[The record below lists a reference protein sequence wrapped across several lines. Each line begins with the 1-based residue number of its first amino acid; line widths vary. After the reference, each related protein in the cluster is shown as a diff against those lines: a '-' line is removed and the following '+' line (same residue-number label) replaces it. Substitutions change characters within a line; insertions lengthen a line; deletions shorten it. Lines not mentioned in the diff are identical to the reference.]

1 MLRATWKSLLARR
14 LRLFMSAFAV
24 MLGVAFVAGSL
35 VFTDTLGRA
44 FTNIMAG
51 TVGDVVVRPAGG
63 SGDDSTQST
72 RTLPASLVAD
82 LARVDG
88 AARADGNV
96 TNFSTFVVGRDG
108 KVIGAQGA
116 PGLGLNYSSAPA
128 GHDLTAL
135 EVRSGR
141 VPERVG
147 EVALDPT
154 TASKAG
160 YRIGDEVRLV
170 SSGAQP
176 SVTARLVGLVGFG
189 NGGTV
194 GASLATF
201 DTATAQ
207 RLFVGGK
214 DEFTDIW
221 VTAEPG
227 TSQAE
232 LRDRV
237 ARTLPAGFEAVTGD
251 TAADEAA
258 SDVNKAVSFIG
269 TFLLVFAGVALVVGS
284 FLIVNTFSILVAQRS
299 RELALFR
306 ALGSSRR
313 QVTRSVILEALA
325 IGLVGST
332 VGLGLGFLLAL
343 GIKALFATFGLDLSG
358 SPLVFEPST
367 ALVSYAVGL
376 LVTLFA
382 AYLPARRAG
391 RIAPMAALREDAS
404 VAESSIHRRVV
415 FGAGLLVLGAVGMG
429 LGLFGELGQPVWWI
443 GAGIFGVVIGAALT
457 SPLLGRPVIAL
468 TGAVYRRAFGAV
480 GVMAEQN
487 AVRNPR
493 RTAATA
499 SALMIGLTL
508 VSMMAVFGQS
518 AKASIDRTIDQG
530 LAADYVVSNAVGV
543 PFSPKVTDQVA
554 QVPGVQTVARYRFVG
569 WQVGAEQASATGI
582 EPGVFEKAYPV
593 DMEQGRLAD
602 LSAGTVVISDE
613 RARSDGMHLGDSV
626 RATVAGTTA
635 TFRVVG
641 VYRVS
646 PGLGTP
652 FLVSLDTLDG
662 LGVAPADNL
671 AFVVRAPGADPA
683 AVKAGISRVIADL
696 PTVTLKDQAEFA
708 AEQRQP
714 IDQMLYM
721 IYALL
726 GLAVVIAVLGI
737 VNTLALSVIERT
749 REIGL
754 LRAVG
759 LSRRQLRTMLRLESV
774 VIALLGASL
783 GVGLGVVFGV
793 ALQRAM
799 ASEGIDVLS
808 IPVDQLALFVGLAAV
823 VGMLAA
829 VWPGR
834 RAARLDVLQAITSE

>member
-72 RTLPASLVAD
+72 RTLPASMVAD

-96 TNFSTFVVGRDG
+96 TNYSTFVVGRDG

-128 GHDLTAL
+128 GHDLKAL

-141 VPERVG
+141 VPERAG

-154 TASKAG
+154 TAAKAG
-160 YRIGDEVRLV
+160 YKIGDDVRLV

-201 DTATAQ
+201 ATATAQ
-207 RLFVGGK
+207 QLFVGGK

-232 LRDRV
+232 LRDTV
-237 ARTLPAGFEAVTGD
+237 AKMLPAGFEAVTGD

-258 SDVNKAVSFIG
+258 SDVNQAVSFIG

-358 SPLVFEPST
+358 SPLVFEPAT

-415 FGAGLLVLGAVGMG
+415 FGAALLVLGAVGMG
-429 LGLFGELGQPVWWI
+429 LGLFGEQEQPVWWI

-468 TGAVYRRAFGAV
+468 TGAVYRPAFGAV
-480 GVMAEQN
+480 GALAEQN

-530 LAADYVVSNAVGV
+530 LAADYVVSNAVGA
-543 PFSPKVTDQVA
+543 PFSPSVTDQVA

-582 EPGVFEKAYPV
+582 EPGVVEKAYPV

-602 LSAGTVVISDE
+602 LSAGTVIISDE
-613 RARSDGMHLGDSV
+613 RARSDGTHLGDSV
-626 RATVAGTTA
+626 RATVAV
-635 TFRVVG
+635 RV
-641 VYRVS
+641 
-646 PGLGTP
+646 
-652 FLVSLDTLDG
+652 
-662 LGVAPADNL
+662 
-671 AFVVRAPGADPA
+671 
-683 AVKAGISRVIADL
+683 
-696 PTVTLKDQAEFA
+696 
-708 AEQRQP
+708 
-714 IDQMLYM
+714 
-721 IYALL
+721 
-726 GLAVVIAVLGI
+726 
-737 VNTLALSVIERT
+737 
-749 REIGL
+749 
-754 LRAVG
+754 
-759 LSRRQLRTMLRLESV
+759 
-774 VIALLGASL
+774 
-783 GVGLGVVFGV
+783 
-793 ALQRAM
+793 
-799 ASEGIDVLS
+799 
-808 IPVDQLALFVGLAAV
+808 
-823 VGMLAA
+823 
-829 VWPGR
+829 
-834 RAARLDVLQAITSE
+834 

>member
-1 MLRATWKSLLARR
+1 M
-14 LRLFMSAFAV
+14 
-24 MLGVAFVAGSL
+24 
-35 VFTDTLGRA
+35 
-44 FTNIMAG
+44 
-51 TVGDVVVRPAGG
+51 
-63 SGDDSTQST
+63 
-72 RTLPASLVAD
+72 
-82 LARVDG
+82 
-88 AARADGNV
+88 
-96 TNFSTFVVGRDG
+96 
-108 KVIGAQGA
+108 
-116 PGLGLNYSSAPA
+116 
-128 GHDLTAL
+128 
-135 EVRSGR
+135 
-141 VPERVG
+141 
-147 EVALDPT
+147 
-154 TASKAG
+154 
-160 YRIGDEVRLV
+160 
-170 SSGAQP
+170 
-176 SVTARLVGLVGFG
+176 
-189 NGGTV
+189 

-207 RLFVGGK
+207 RLFVGGE

-227 TSQAE
+227 I
-232 LRDRV
+232 
-237 ARTLPAGFEAVTGD
+237 ARPSCATPWRRRCPPGSRPSPAT

-258 SDVNKAVSFIG
+258 SDVNQAVSFIG

-343 GIKALFATFGLDLSG
+343 GIKALFATFGLDLPG
-358 SPLVFEPST
+358 PAGVRAPT

-415 FGAGLLVLGAVGMG
+415 FGAALLVLGAVGMG
-429 LGLFGELGQPVWWI
+429 LGLFGEQEQPVWWI

-543 PFSPKVTDQVA
+543 PFSPSVTDQVA

-582 EPGVFEKAYPV
+582 EPGVFEKAFPV

-602 LSAGTVVISDE
+602 LSAGTVIISDE
-613 RARSDGMHLGDSV
+613 RSRSDGTHLGDSV

-652 FLVSLDTLDG
+652 FLVSLATLDG

-671 AFVVRAPGADPA
+671 AFVVREPGADPA

-774 VIALLGASL
+774 VDRPARGFPGRGARRGLRGRPPAGHGQRGHRRAVHPRRPARAVRRPGRRGGGAGSGLARAPGRQARRPGGDHRGVSTPESPPGILLAPGPPCGPGARVSSREQAYRAGL
-783 GVGLGVVFGV
+783 GLGVLGAGCGQHRSDRVEPAADLPLGALPLGDHPLEAGRRLARPGV
-793 ALQRAM
+793 LQRD
-799 ASEGIDVLS
+799 E
-808 IPVDQLALFVGLAAV
+808 PRHHRVDLALDLARDAGDVGRGGLDALGVDLELRRHGFPPCVTVSAAL
-823 VGMLAA
+823 GRYGKARA
-829 VWPGR
+829 VRGRGR
-834 RAARLDVLQAITSE
+834 RVVHRPPEPATVAP